1 MARTFI
7 GGVHVEE
14 YKNTR
19 RAQIRRMNPAPRKVC
34 IPLSQHIGVPSVPV
48 VKPGD
53 IVDRGQVIGEAAEG
67 LSVPVHA
74 SVSGKVTAVY
84 ERIGSTG
91 NKVTCVEIENDF
103 EDRDAATIKPF
114 EKRLPDTTPEEIIE
128 VVKNAGIVG
137 MGGATFP
144 TYAKIQSAIGK
155 ATSLII
161 NGAECE
167 PFITADHR
175 TMLESPASVVNG
187 TKILLKALSL
197 RRAYIAVEDNKL
209 DAVEKLNE
217 LLKDSE
223 LIKVQVCKTKYPQG
237 DERQLIFALTG
248 RELPPGKL
256 PADVGCVIFNAETTA
271 AVFRAFAKGA
281 PLIERVITVDGDCV
295 REPGNVLVPI
305 GASAMDVIE
314 ACGGLVKQPYKL
326 IFGGPMMGVAQWDP
340 EAPVTK
346 GTNAILVLSR
356 EFEGV
361 GKYGQPPVCIH
372 CGKCAEVCP
381 VYLLPNYIAE
391 FDIAG
396 RLEDAERFGAEACVE
411 CGACSYICPGYFPVT
426 QHVKNAKSKII
437 AAKKKAG
444 ARISR

>member
-19 RAQIRRMNPAPRKVC
+19 RAQIRRMDPAPRKVC

-209 DAVEKLNE
+209 DAVE
-217 LLKDSE
+217 
-223 LIKVQVCKTKYPQG
+223 
-237 DERQLIFALTG
+237 
-248 RELPPGKL
+248 
-256 PADVGCVIFNAETTA
+256 
-271 AVFRAFAKGA
+271 
-281 PLIERVITVDGDCV
+281 
-295 REPGNVLVPI
+295 
-305 GASAMDVIE
+305 
-314 ACGGLVKQPYKL
+314 
-326 IFGGPMMGVAQWDP
+326 
-340 EAPVTK
+340 
-346 GTNAILVLSR
+346 
-356 EFEGV
+356 
-361 GKYGQPPVCIH
+361 
-372 CGKCAEVCP
+372 
-381 VYLLPNYIAE
+381 
-391 FDIAG
+391 
-396 RLEDAERFGAEACVE
+396 
-411 CGACSYICPGYFPVT
+411 
-426 QHVKNAKSKII
+426 
-437 AAKKKAG
+437 
-444 ARISR
+444 